1 MSIARIKLI
10 DHVRR
15 ALCGLTVMLLF
26 TTVSA
31 AADSETEPL
40 ERILETARTFLIDA
54 LGTDG
59 RTETRI
65 EIGRLDNRL
74 RLNRCAH
81 PPTAQLAPGAR
92 AENSTTVNVRCS
104 EPAPWSIF
112 VPVRVERYAEVV
124 VAARAISRQQVIQ
137 PGDVRLERQE
147 TSQLAT
153 GYIDDLAVRD
163 RPPGTARADTRS
175 GRERQSR
182 CPATTDQARSAG
194 HAVFRQTRT
203 ERAHDRRG
211 TGRWRSGTADP
222 RPQPFVQAHRGRLC
236 GTQRRGAR
244 DLLILRT
251 IRPAIRAM
259 NPCYSFWRAGR

>member
-31 AADSETEPL
+31 ASSSEIEPL
-40 ERILETARTFLIDA
+40 DRILETARTFLTDA
-54 LGTDG
+54 LGTDEH
-59 RTETRI
+59 TETRI

-92 AENSTTVNVRCS
+92 AETSTTVNVRCS

-112 VPVRVERYAEVV
+112 VPVRVERYADIV

-137 PGDVRLERQE
+137 PGDVRLERQK

-153 GYIDDLAVRD
+153 GYIDDLTAVIGLQARRKLTPGQVVSSSHLAPRQLIKRGQQVTLFSGRPGLSVRMTGEALEDGAAGQRIRVRNRSSRRIVEGYVEPSGAVRV
-163 RPPGTARADTRS
+163 T
-175 GRERQSR
+175 
-182 CPATTDQARSAG
+182 
-194 HAVFRQTRT
+194 F
-203 ERAHDRRG
+203 
-211 TGRWRSGTADP
+211 
-222 RPQPFVQAHRGRLC
+222 
-236 GTQRRGAR
+236 
-244 DLLILRT
+244 
-251 IRPAIRAM
+251 
-259 NPCYSFWRAGR
+259 

>member
-10 DHVRR
+10 SHARR
-15 ALCGLTVMLLF
+15 ALCGLTVILLC

-104 EPAPWSIF
+104 EPSPWSIF
-112 VPVRVERYAEVV
+112 VPVRVQRDAEGG
-124 VAARAISRQQVIQ
+124 VAARAMSRQQVIQ

-153 GYIDDLAVRD
+153 GYVDHLAAVIGLQARRALKPGQVMSASHVAPRQLIKRGQQVTLLSGRSGLSVRMTGEALEDGTVGQRIRVRNRSSKRIVEGYVESSGAVRV
-163 RPPGTARADTRS
+163 T
-175 GRERQSR
+175 
-182 CPATTDQARSAG
+182 
-194 HAVFRQTRT
+194 F
-203 ERAHDRRG
+203 
-211 TGRWRSGTADP
+211 
-222 RPQPFVQAHRGRLC
+222 
-236 GTQRRGAR
+236 
-244 DLLILRT
+244 
-251 IRPAIRAM
+251 
-259 NPCYSFWRAGR
+259 